1 MPFIHP
7 NFGEM
12 TEDRVII
19 FDTTLRDGEQSPG
32 CTLQIHEKISIAH
45 QLSRLGVDVCEAG
58 FPVASQGDFEAVST
72 IAREVGAVTLPERR
86 GGAPMTIAG
95 LARAT
100 EKDIDRC
107 FEAVR
112 HAPRHR
118 IHTFLAT
125 SDIHLK
131 HKLRISRAEA
141 LRRAA
146 SAVAHAKALCS
157 DVEFSTEDGGRSD
170 PDYLVDVVQAV
181 IEAGATTI
189 NVPDT
194 VGYTLPSEY
203 GALFA
208 LLTRRVKGAERV
220 VWSTHCHN
228 DLGLATANTLA
239 AVQNGARQVEV
250 TINGIGERAGNTALE
265 EVVMTISTRPHLFP
279 VRHGIDTTQ
288 IVRSSRMVSLLTGM
302 AVQPN
307 KAVVGANAFAHEAG
321 IHQDGMLKEAST
333 YEIMTPA
340 SVGLSRSSLVL
351 GKHSGRHAFQQRLR
365 ELGFPGIEGRQLDAL
380 VDKFKSLADE
390 KKAIT
395 DADIEAIVYSGMVQP
410 ESIWTLLQA
419 HVFTGTDAKPTATVT
434 LRHRADG
441 ERSASAMGSGP
452 IDAVYNAIKE
462 VVKRPNDLTHFS
474 VQSVTDGQTALGE
487 VTIKVAPTEAGGGKR
502 DVKGLRR
509 ISSHSVPAAPG
520 APVSAATQQP
530 AAVAKFLEE
539 GEGTGAPTFSG
550 TAINRDIIVAAAH
563 AYVAALNR
571 LLAADASGNQVSG
584 AGDIG
589 ASV

>member
-1 MPFIHP
+1 M
-7 NFGEM
+7 
-12 TEDRVII
+12 R
-19 FDTTLRDGEQSPG
+19 
-32 CTLQIHEKISIAH
+32 
-45 QLSRLGVDVCEAG
+45 
-58 FPVASQGDFEAVST
+58 
-72 IAREVGAVTLPERR
+72 
-86 GGAPMTIAG
+86 APPLAPPLL
-95 LARAT
+95 LARS
-100 EKDIDRC
+100 RQ
-107 FEAVR
+107 
-112 HAPRHR
+112 
-118 IHTFLAT
+118 LA
-125 SDIHLK
+125 
-131 HKLRISRAEA
+131 RPPYFSR
-141 LRRAA
+141 RP
-146 SAVAHAKALCS
+146 
-157 DVEFSTEDGGRSD
+157 VE
-170 PDYLVDVVQAV
+170 
-181 IEAGATTI
+181 
-189 NVPDT
+189 
-194 VGYTLPSEY
+194 
-203 GALFA
+203 
-208 LLTRRVKGAERV
+208 
-220 VWSTHCHN
+220 
-228 DLGLATANTLA
+228 
-239 AVQNGARQVEV
+239 
-250 TINGIGERAGNTALE
+250 
-265 EVVMTISTRPHLFP
+265 
-279 VRHGIDTTQ
+279 
-288 IVRSSRMVSLLTGM
+288 
-302 AVQPN
+302 
-307 KAVVGANAFAHEAG
+307 
-321 IHQDGMLKEAST
+321 
-333 YEIMTPA
+333 
-340 SVGLSRSSLVL
+340 
-351 GKHSGRHAFQQRLR
+351 GK
-365 ELGFPGIEGRQLDAL
+365 QLDAL

-410 ESIWTLLQA
+410 ESFWTLLQA

-434 LRHRADG
+434 LRHKTDG

-571 LLAADASGNQVSG
+571 LMAADLSGHQVSG